1 MNAMDVALI
10 CKALGDA
17 NRLEIV
23 QMLSDGEKCGCKLL
37 ERFEITQPTLSH
49 DEFSGNIVA
58 NSYLNCCICLK
69 IKKYL
74 MSLPHLPTSANF
86 HQDIILHIQEDHQW
100 RVRLMHSLILVWFL
114 SSFQLPNNQCGAYS
128 QQRCKHQY
136 CCAWDCILQIL
147 FSSYQISLSLN
158 QHLLQKSKAFQSVH
172 HVTFILCYTVL
183 YNFLA
188 LVFALI
194 RVRKHWWDDIPKSS
208 VMDCVL
214 AESYVK

>member
-10 CKALGDA
+10 RKALGDA

-37 ERFEITQPTLSH
+37 ERFEITQSTLSH

-86 HQDIILHIQEDHQW
+86 HQDIILHIPV
-100 RVRLMHSLILVWFL
+100 VR
-114 SSFQLPNNQCGAYS
+114 Q
-128 QQRCKHQY
+128 
-136 CCAWDCILQIL
+136 
-147 FSSYQISLSLN
+147 
-158 QHLLQKSKAFQSVH
+158 
-172 HVTFILCYTVL
+172 
-183 YNFLA
+183 
-188 LVFALI
+188 
-194 RVRKHWWDDIPKSS
+194 
-208 VMDCVL
+208 
-214 AESYVK
+214 